1 MACFKEG
8 RRLHTAFPSRRPNM
22 LFLTILAAANAALVG
37 ATPSRVA
44 PRAAACTPKAGGSS
58 SIDDVPA
65 IQSAIAECASGTIVF
80 PAGTT
85 YYINS
90 VLSLAGC
97 KGCTLQVEGVIKVSS
112 DTEYWNGKTAIVL
125 AQNIDGLTVTS
136 TTGSGVFDGNG
147 QASWDKFA
155 TDTSFR
161 RPTLFYVTG
170 SKNVK
175 MSNLSFKDAPN
186 VFHSVTGGSSNVAY
200 TKISLSAVSKSSNL
214 PKNTDGWDIGSS
226 THVTI
231 NGATVANQDDCVA
244 FKPGAD
250 HVEIYDI
257 SCAGS
262 HGISVGSLGSRP
274 GTTDTVSNVFVSG
287 ARMSTS
293 TKAAGIKLYAG
304 GASYGTAV
312 VSNVT
317 FKDFTVPGTDYAF
330 QVQSCYN
337 SDAAYCASNPSA
349 AKISGVVV
357 SGFSG
362 TTSTRYAPVVAN
374 INCPKAGSCGI
385 AMSGMAVKAG
395 SGTATYLCANT
406 PGSLG
411 VTCSSGASG

>member
-1 MACFKEG
+1 
-8 RRLHTAFPSRRPNM
+8 M
-22 LFLTILAAANAALVG
+22 LFLTLLAVAILALVG

-44 PRAAACTPKAGGSS
+44 PRAAACTPKAGGGSS
-58 SIDDVPA
+58 VDDVPA
-65 IQSAIAECASGTIVF
+65 IQSAIAACPSGTIVI

-85 YYINS
+85 YYVNS

-97 KGCTLQVEGVIKVSS
+97 KGCTLQVEGLMKASS
-112 DTEYWNGKTAIVL
+112 DTTYWNGKTAIVL

-136 TTGSGVFDGNG
+136 TSGSGVFDGNG

-155 TDTSFR
+155 SDSSYR

-175 MSNLSFKDAPN
+175 VSNLSFKDAPN
-186 VFHSVTGGSSNVAY
+186 VFHSVTGGSSNVEY
-200 TKISLSAVSKSSNL
+200 TDISLSAVSKSSNL

-226 THVTI
+226 TYVTI
-231 NGATVANQDDCVA
+231 NGATVNNDDDCVA
-244 FKPGAD
+244 FKPGANY
-250 HVEIYDI
+250 VEIYDI
-257 SCAGS
+257 SCTGS
-262 HGISVGSLGSRP
+262 HGISVGSLGSKA
-274 GTTDTVSNVFVSG
+274 GTTDTVSNVLVSG
-287 ARMSTS
+287 AKMSTS

-304 GASYGTAV
+304 GSSYGTAV

-317 FKDFTVPGTDYAF
+317 FKDFTVASSDYAF

-337 SDAAYCASNPSA
+337 SDASYCASNPST

-362 TTSTRYAPVVAN
+362 TTSTKYAPVVAN

-385 AMSGMAVKAG
+385 AMSGMTVKAG
-395 SGTATYLCANT
+395 SGTAKYQCANT
-406 PGSLG
+406 PSNLG
-411 VTCSSGASG
+411 VACSSGASG

>member
-1 MACFKEG
+1 
-8 RRLHTAFPSRRPNM
+8 M
-22 LFLTILAAANAALVG
+22 LFFTLLTVAGVALVG
-37 ATPSRVA
+37 ASPSRVA
-44 PRAAACTPKAGGSS
+44 PRAATCTPKAGGSS
-58 SIDDVPA
+58 STDDVPA
-65 IQSAIAECASGTIVF
+65 IQSAIAACPSATIVI

-85 YYINS
+85 YYVNS

-97 KGCTLQVEGVIKVSS
+97 KGCTLQVEGLVKASS
-112 DTEYWNGKTAIVL
+112 DTGYWNGKTAIVL

-136 TTGSGVFDGNG
+136 TTGSGVFDGAG

-155 TDTSFR
+155 TDSSYD
-161 RPTLFYVTG
+161 RPTLFYITG

-200 TKISLSAVSKSSNL
+200 TDITLSAVSKSKNL

-226 THVTI
+226 TYVTI
-231 NGATVANQDDCVA
+231 NGATVTNDDDCVA

-257 SCAGS
+257 SCTGS
-262 HGISVGSLGSRP
+262 HGISVGSLGSKA
-274 GTTDTVSNVFVSG
+274 GNTDTVSNIFVSG
-287 ARMSTS
+287 AKMSTS

-304 GASYGTAV
+304 GSSYGTAV

-317 FKDFTVPGTDYAF
+317 FKDFTVASSDYAF

-337 SDAAYCASNPSA
+337 SDATYCASNPST

-362 TTSTRYAPVVAN
+362 TTSTKYAPVVAN

-385 AMSGMAVKAG
+385 AMSGMTVKAG
-395 SGTATYLCANT
+395 SGTAKYQCANT
-406 PGSLG
+406 PSSLG

>member
-1 MACFKEG
+1 
-8 RRLHTAFPSRRPNM
+8 M
-22 LFLTILAAANAALVG
+22 LFLTFLAVASAALVG

-44 PRAAACTPKAGGSS
+44 PRAATCTPKAGGSS
-58 SIDDVPA
+58 STDDVPA
-65 IQSAIAECASGTIVF
+65 IQSAIAACPSSTIVI

-85 YYINS
+85 YYVNS
-90 VLSLAGC
+90 VLSFAGC
-97 KGCTLQVEGVIKVSS
+97 KECTIQVDGLVRVSS
-112 DTEYWNGKTAIVL
+112 DTTYWNGKTAILL

-136 TTGSGVFDGNG
+136 TTGSGVFDGAG

-155 TDTSFR
+155 TDSSYA
-161 RPTLFYVTG
+161 RPTLFYITG

-175 MSNLSFKDAPN
+175 VSNLVFKNAPN

-200 TKISLSAVSKSSNL
+200 TNITLSAVSTSSNQ

-226 THVTI
+226 TYVTI
-231 NGATVANQDDCVA
+231 NGATVTNDDDCVA

-250 HVEIYDI
+250 HVEVYDI
-257 SCAGS
+257 SCTGS
-262 HGISVGSLGSRP
+262 HGISVGSLGSKAGR
-274 GTTDTVSNVFVSG
+274 TDTVSNVFVSG
-287 ARMSTS
+287 AKMSTS

-317 FKDFTVPGTDYAF
+317 LRDFTVASSDYAF

-337 SDAAYCASNPSA
+337 SDADYCASNPST

-362 TTSTRYAPVVAN
+362 TTSTKYAPVVAN

-385 AMSGMAVKAG
+385 AMSGMTVKAG
-395 SGTATYLCANT
+395 SGTAKYQCANT
-406 PGSLG
+406 PSSLG